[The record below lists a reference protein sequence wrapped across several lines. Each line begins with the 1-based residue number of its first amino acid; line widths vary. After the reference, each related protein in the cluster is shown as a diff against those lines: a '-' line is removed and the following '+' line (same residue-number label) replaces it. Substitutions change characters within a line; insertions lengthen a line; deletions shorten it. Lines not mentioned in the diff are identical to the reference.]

1 MLNIIGYI
9 FNFFL
14 DESFSE
20 IISIIK
26 HIIARFIEMSARLK
40 IGKLIGTNS
49 KKSSTYPLK
58 SLSIPL
64 PNVPPNRYAIPIEF
78 Q

>member
-1 MLNIIGYI
+1 
-9 FNFFL
+9 
-14 DESFSE
+14 
-20 IISIIK
+20 
-26 HIIARFIEMSARLK
+26 MSARLK

-64 PNVPPNRYAIPIEF
+64 PNVPPNRYEIPIEF